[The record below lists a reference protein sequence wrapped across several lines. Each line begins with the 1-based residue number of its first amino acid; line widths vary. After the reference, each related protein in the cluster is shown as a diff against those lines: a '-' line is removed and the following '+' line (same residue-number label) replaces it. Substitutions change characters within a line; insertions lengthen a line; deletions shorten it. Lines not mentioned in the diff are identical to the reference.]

1 MTAVIGTVISFTGAY
16 FYDLD
21 FCTLY
26 TFISIALELQK
37 MISKHANDKTAKR

>member
-1 MTAVIGTVISFTGAY
+1 MVAVIGLITSFIGAY

-37 MISKHANDKTAKR
+37 YANDKTAKR

>member
-1 MTAVIGTVISFTGAY
+1 MVAIIGTVISFIGAY

-37 MISKHANDKTAKR
+37 NILKQTNDKTAKR